1 MANGPIEAMTIR
13 RRCLIDLMNK
23 RKKVTVENGGS
34 KIYDKSI
41 TLCNGFF
48 LFFFFF
54 FLRFFSTDFLRL
66 QCLAIINT
74 LCFVHGWHSF
84 LTFLPFLVCVFL
96 FFCDRAILGGL
107 KTSVVQD
114 YGPKI
119 RTEEKGCSVARAN
132 LCLKLLLD

>member
-48 LFFFFF
+48 LFFLLFFF
-54 FLRFFSTDFLRL
+54 QLIF
-66 QCLAIINT
+66 
-74 LCFVHGWHSF
+74 
-84 LTFLPFLVCVFL
+84 
-96 FFCDRAILGGL
+96 
-107 KTSVVQD
+107 
-114 YGPKI
+114 
-119 RTEEKGCSVARAN
+119 
-132 LCLKLLLD
+132 